1 MKKSVLALLL
11 LALVLLGSACACAAE
26 LTTIPYTQYSSGGI
40 ATEMDAVIL
49 FENKNSTF
57 TRYQV
62 AFASCTCRGAESN
75 YRSVMYI
82 ELLNNKDTADEAKI
96 RSVSFSE
103 IKGTRVGM
111 WGDSNPIYLQP
122 DKTFEYMDEHFVQK
136 LVGCTKPVFDA
147 WEGYG
152 HVVEPVEADAV
163 AGATVSVSNITSVI
177 RSVFAYHADKYYK

>member
-1 MKKSVLALLL
+1 MKKIALL
-11 LALVLLGSACACAAE
+11 LALLTLVLFASASLAE
-26 LTTIPYTQYSSGGI
+26 YATVPYKQYSSGGTT
-40 ATEMDAVIL
+40 ADLEAVIL

-96 RSVSFSE
+96 RSISFGE
-103 IKGTRVGM
+103 VKGTTVGM
-111 WGDSNPIYLQP
+111 WGDSNPIYMQP
-122 DKTFEYMDEHFVQK
+122 DKTFDYMNENFVQK
-136 LVGCTKPVFDA
+136 LVGCTKADIDM

-152 HVVEPVEADAV
+152 DVVDAVEPDAV
-163 AGATVSVSNITSVI
+163 AGATVSVSNITSVV
-177 RSVFAYHADKYYK
+177 RSMFDYHAQKYYKK